1 MIEWSL
7 APQGTEEWLAVRRG
21 RVTGSQFKTT
31 RDKKKGG
38 EYGAKALLYAM
49 DTARERIGGKSADVY
64 QNAAMRFGSEQEPLA
79 RVAYEDATGNLVE
92 EVGFAFTTDGK
103 FGVSPDG
110 LVDRDGIVEIKTM
123 VSSDTLFKAVVEGD
137 HAEYIDQINGAMWL
151 LGRKWCDLILW
162 APDLPEELR
171 LTIRRIHR
179 DDNAVDA
186 LVDDLMRFDRL
197 VGEYEAKLRRAI
209 TGRAAP
215 PAPAKTKP
223 AASTPI
229 PEDIFGGA

>member
-21 RVTGSQFKTT
+21 RITGSQFKTA

-38 EYGAKALLYAM
+38 DYSAKALLYAM
-49 DTARERIGGKSADVY
+49 DTARERVGGKSADVY
-64 QNAAMRFGSEQEPLA
+64 QNAAMRVGSEQEPLA

-92 EVGFAFTTDGK
+92 EVGFAFTADGK

-110 LVDRDGIVEIKTM
+110 LVDHDGMVEIKTM
-123 VSSDTLFKAVVEGD
+123 VSSDTLFRAVVDGD

-171 LTIRRIHR
+171 LTVRRIHR

-186 LVDDLMRFDRL
+186 LVDDLIRFDKL
-197 VGEYEAKLRRAI
+197 VGQYEAQLRRAI
-209 TGRAAP
+209 TGRA
-215 PAPAKTKP
+215 PAVATPATVT

-229 PEDIFGGA
+229 PEDIFGG